1 MHGAPI
7 QCTRGKCSKAFHVSC
22 AREGAEN
29 GIVYK
34 ELGEVEKDVV
44 FVDMGP
50 TSTTPSAPIDVSGD
64 GVVSPPQDTSEAVD
78 AMACDKT
85 IKVVKKVEF
94 QLLCPQHNP
103 VGGRV

>member
-1 MHGAPI
+1 MHGAPV

-22 AREGAEN
+22 ARDGTEH

-44 FVDMGP
+44 LVDMDP
-50 TSTTPSAPIDVSGD
+50 APAPSAPIDVSID
-64 GVVSPPQDTSEAVD
+64 DTVSPSQITSDAVD
-78 AMACDKT
+78 AMACDKET
-85 IKVVKKVEF
+85 IKVVKKVEY

-103 VGGRV
+103 VSGI